1 MIDFGYSCY
10 GTEDEDEVQ
19 IGGTPLWSPPEHTGE
34 EISVHSAKKMD
45 VYSFGLVCCWILFFD
60 IISIDR
66 GVKPRA
72 GQLST
77 SDHSRR
83 HAYVF
88 LEKLKS
94 LESPEEAIS
103 DIISRDPTITEQQ
116 SSLLQKFLTQVLS
129 KKPSNRPHDWN
140 QLIPVI
146 RKLQDLE

>member
-10 GTEDEDEVQ
+10 GIEDEDEIQ
-19 IGGTPLWSPPEHTGE
+19 IGGTPLWSSPEHTGE
-34 EISVHSAKKMD
+34 KISVHSAKKMD

-60 IISIDR
+60 TISID
-66 GVKPRA
+66 GSVKPRA
-72 GQLST
+72 RQLST

-88 LEKLKS
+88 LEQLKS

-103 DIISRDPTITEQQ
+103 DTISRDPTITEEQ

-129 KKPSNRPHDWN
+129 KKPSDRPHDWN
-140 QLIPVI
+140 QLMPTI
-146 RKLQDLE
+146 RKLQCLE